1 MPDSGMYANNQ
12 PSNKNAYFIFSS
24 WVTHPSAFHPSPAVL
39 FYPFHA
45 IHSSLHFDLNTIS
58 LSLSPSKPSNGHK
71 CNHFNKTVVNFYIYH
86 CYVWVPLCKNG
97 YAPQS
102 VSCVTVR
109 VNVGAVCEVILH
121 GLWVRWKLCFYGNKC
136 SIVRRSETNTRRIQ
150 IRTLKRE

>member
-1 MPDSGMYANNQ
+1 MPNCKPYANNQ
-12 PSNKNAYFIFSS
+12 PSNTHLLYLAVPESPIHLPFSL
-24 WVTHPSAFHPSPAVL
+24 HLRL
-39 FYPFHA
+39 FC
-45 IHSSLHFDLNTIS
+45 SSLFTYRTQHFILIWTQSQS
-58 LSLSPSKPSNGHK
+58 LCPSKPSNGQK
-71 CNHFNKTVVNFYIYH
+71 YNHFNKTAVNFYIYH

-102 VSCVTVR
+102 VSCVIVR

-150 IRTLKRE
+150 IRALKGE